1 MNRARYS
8 GHIPCLIS
16 VLLVTA
22 CGVPGPPHPP
32 SLELPQPVTDL
43 AALRKG
49 DKVSLAWTV
58 PTETTD
64 RLRVQQLGMTRI
76 CRSMEPN
83 LTDCADPV
91 GSVAPPQLPGAAKRS
106 DGRAQTVAPKASYTD
121 TLPVSVLRQDPAAE
135 IRYAVSV
142 LNTNGR
148 SAGLSNQVA
157 VPGMPAPPPPAD
169 FRAQVTADGVSLSW
183 TGTDESAAVPQLRH
197 FYRVYRREEGTNNQ
211 ARVAELLFRG
221 LPSYAVSDQSFEWE
235 KTYSYWATVV
245 TLVPVPGQQEETEF
259 EGLDTPS
266 RKVFAHDVFPPSVP
280 SGLQAVFAG
289 EGPQKSIDLVWAPDT
304 EIDLAG
310 YNVYRR
316 EPGSAT
322 TEKINQEL
330 VRVPAFRDTKVK
342 PGHEYFYSVSAVDV
356 RGNQSAPSVEA
367 SERVP

>member
-1 MNRARYS
+1 MNLARYS
-8 GHIPCLIS
+8 GYIPCLLS
-16 VLLVTA
+16 VLMLTA

-32 SLELPQPVTDL
+32 SLELPLPVSDL
-43 AALRKG
+43 GALRKG
-49 DKVSLAWTV
+49 DEVSLAWTV

-64 RLRVQQLGMTRI
+64 RLRVQHLGMTRI
-76 CRSMEPN
+76 CRSLDQA
-83 LTDCADPV
+83 LTDCANPV
-91 GSVAPPQLPGAAKRS
+91 GTVSPLPLPATSKRS
-106 DGRAQTVAPKASYTD
+106 DRGAQTAPLKQSYSD
-121 TLPVSVLRQDPAAE
+121 TLPLSILRNDPAAE

-142 LNTNGR
+142 LNANGR
-148 SAGLSNQVA
+148 SAGLSNQVT

-169 FRAQVTADGVSLSW
+169 FRAQITADGIALSW
-183 TGTDESAAVPQLRH
+183 TGTDESAEVPQLRH
-197 FYRVYRREEGTNNQ
+197 FYRVYRREEGTNHQ
-211 ARVAELLFRG
+211 VRVAEVLFRG

-245 TLVPVPGQQEETEF
+245 TLVTVKGEEETEF
-259 EGLDTPS
+259 EGFDTPS

-289 EGPQKSIDLVWAPDT
+289 EGPQKFIDLVWAPDT

-316 EPGSAT
+316 EQGSAT
-322 TEKINQEL
+322 AGKINQEL
-330 VRVPAFRDTKVK
+330 VRVPSFRDTNVQ

-356 RGNQSAPSVEA
+356 RGNQSAPSAEA